1 VSYAWLR
8 ANGGECKGTADTAES
23 SSSHKEKQAVTL
35 PQLMSKARK
44 LLGVIAFWA
53 VWYVF
58 MIGYPTELN
67 KMLGISSI
75 LSGGDELNGPHDMTM
90 LIRMVLALV
99 VGIAAGVLVLKALGK
114 LFPISVLA
122 TASSR
127 KSTPIKQ
134 LK

>member
-1 VSYAWLR
+1 
-8 ANGGECKGTADTAES
+8 
-23 SSSHKEKQAVTL
+23 
-35 PQLMSKARK
+35 M
-44 LLGVIAFWA
+44 IAFWA
-53 VWYVF
+53 VQYVF

-67 KMLGISSI
+67 KLLGISSI

-99 VGIAAGVLVLKALGK
+99 VGVAADILVLKVLGK

-122 TASSR
+122 TASPR
-127 KSTPIKQ
+127 KSAPIKQ